1 MQAPDDFEYEPA
13 DLGNLRVTVEIT
25 AEGSFTVTWTI
36 EFLYYRLLEENML
49 ALCEA
54 PDAPTDMTLQ
64 YVLEDGKLTLI
75 SEDTLPETGE
85 VMNLRAVL
93 ERAE

>member
-1 MQAPDDFEYEPA
+1 
-13 DLGNLRVTVEIT
+13 
-25 AEGSFTVTWTI
+25 
-36 EFLYYRLLEENML
+36 ML